1 MNGDGFDDIL
11 IGARDADPNGIY
23 NAGESYVVF
32 GKAGGFS
39 SSIDLSSL
47 DGSNGFVLNGIDE
60 FDISGFSVSSAGD
73 FNGDGFDD
81 ILIGARDA
89 DPNGNA
95 GESYI
100 VFGKAGGFDGSFDLS
115 SLEGSNGF
123 VLNGID
129 AFDRSGISV
138 SSAGDVNGDG
148 FDDILIGA
156 FEADPNGNS
165 SAGESYVVFGKVGGF
180 SSSFDLSSLDGSNG
194 FVLNGIDAS
203 DRSGISVSS
212 AGDVNG
218 DGFDD
223 ILIGAFTADPNG
235 NSFAGESYVVFGK
248 AGGFDGS
255 FDLSSLD
262 GSNGFALNGIERFD
276 LSGRSVSSA
285 GDVNGDGFDDIL
297 IGASTAD
304 PNGNREAGESYV
316 VFGKAGGFS
325 SIIDLSSLDG
335 SNGFILN
342 GIDRYDDSGYSVS
355 SAGDVNGDGFDD
367 VIIGARFADPAG
379 ESYKGITP

>member
-1 MNGDGFDDIL
+1 M
-11 IGARDADPNGIY
+11 
-23 NAGESYVVF
+23 
-32 GKAGGFS
+32 
-39 SSIDLSSL
+39 
-47 DGSNGFVLNGIDE
+47 
-60 FDISGFSVSSAGD
+60 
-73 FNGDGFDD
+73 NGDGFDD

-180 SSSFDLSSLDGSNG
+180 SSSFDLSSLDGSNS
-194 FVLNGIDAS
+194 FV
-203 DRSGISVSS
+203 
-212 AGDVNG
+212 
-218 DGFDD
+218 
-223 ILIGAFTADPNG
+223 
-235 NSFAGESYVVFGK
+235 
-248 AGGFDGS
+248 
-255 FDLSSLD
+255 
-262 GSNGFALNGIERFD
+262 LNGIERFD

-379 ESYKGITP
+379 ESYKGIMP

>member
-1 MNGDGFDDIL
+1 
-11 IGARDADPNGIY
+11 
-23 NAGESYVVF
+23 
-32 GKAGGFS
+32 S

-379 ESYKGITP
+379 ESY

>member
-1 MNGDGFDDIL
+1 M
-11 IGARDADPNGIY
+11 
-23 NAGESYVVF
+23 
-32 GKAGGFS
+32 
-39 SSIDLSSL
+39 
-47 DGSNGFVLNGIDE
+47 
-60 FDISGFSVSSAGD
+60 
-73 FNGDGFDD
+73 NGDGFDD

-100 VFGKAGGFDGSFDLS
+100 
-115 SLEGSNGF
+115 
-123 VLNGID
+123 
-129 AFDRSGISV
+129 
-138 SSAGDVNGDG
+138 
-148 FDDILIGA
+148 
-156 FEADPNGNS
+156 
-165 SAGESYVVFGKVGGF
+165 
-180 SSSFDLSSLDGSNG
+180 
-194 FVLNGIDAS
+194 
-203 DRSGISVSS
+203 
-212 AGDVNG
+212 
-218 DGFDD
+218 
-223 ILIGAFTADPNG
+223 
-235 NSFAGESYVVFGK
+235 VFGK

-297 IGASTAD
+297 IGAFTAD